1 MSKYNKAREELVNMY
16 LNSLEEGEIPWYKTW
31 NIKAPCN
38 VVSNKNPYI
47 PNYSF
52 TVDINTSLPA
62 YSNLKFPSNA
72 VFYAG
77 AGARGLIVF
86 NTGSGYNAFDAACP
100 NQALSSCSTLTIK
113 GINAICPCD
122 SKEYSLFSGLSD
134 LQYPLKQYRIEV
146 IGSVIR
152 VYN

>member
-1 MSKYNKAREELVNMY
+1 MTKKLLFLCAILLLINCSDNGVA
-16 LNSLEEGEIPWYKTW
+16 
-31 NIKAPCN
+31 
-38 VVSNKNPYI
+38 NKNPFI

-62 YSNLKFPSNA
+62 YSNLKFASNA
-72 VFYAG
+72 IFHPG

-122 SKEYSLFSGLSD
+122 SKEYSLFTGLSD
-134 LQYPLKQYRIEV
+134 LQHPLKQYRIEV
-146 IGSVIR
+146 IGTVIR